1 MELHGMLYFLTRI
14 TNILVRRIGNRPRV
28 GFRWRVMIAAAHP
41 RRLHRGNRI
50 ILDDEEHVRLTEDDA
65 LAADGALKRK
75 VPRARARRRW
85 APADEL
91 PDALDT
97 RGVAILTRDAILT
110 ATATLD
116 IVDLAAHAEFV
127 NLVVGLLQL
136 RRPCDFS
143 FGPSGHCARDRHQP

>member
-1 MELHGMLYFLTRI
+1 
-14 TNILVRRIGNRPRV
+14 
-28 GFRWRVMIAAAHP
+28 MIAAAHP

-91 PDALDT
+91 PDA
-97 RGVAILTRDAILT
+97 
-110 ATATLD
+110 
-116 IVDLAAHAEFV
+116 
-127 NLVVGLLQL
+127 
-136 RRPCDFS
+136 
-143 FGPSGHCARDRHQP
+143 